1 MTNQKISRITY
12 ELGRIEG
19 LAQGSG
25 ADEVEAITDCIDTI
39 MDLLDMEFV
48 EEIDF
53 RRKTEAG
60 K

>member
-39 MDLLDMEFV
+39 MDLLDTEFV
-48 EEIDF
+48 EETDF

>member
-1 MTNQKISRITY
+1 MTYQHISRIAY
-12 ELGRIEG
+12 EIGRIQG

-25 ADEVEAITDCIDTI
+25 ADEVEAISDCVDTI
-39 MDLLDMEFV
+39 LDLLDTEFV
-48 EEIDF
+48 EETDF